1 MTTFAAAAPDD
12 QKSSPSPR
20 TAGWLS
26 HRAVRRRMLIR
37 VCALVDRI
45 LPISGLGL
53 ELTRDDQD
61 NIHLIAAT
69 IFVNEPE

>member
-1 MTTFAAAAPDD
+1 MCLDEEGTVHPLTQFNPGGED
-12 QKSSPSPR
+12 Q
-20 TAGWLS
+20 L
-26 HRAVRRRMLIR
+26 MLIR